1 MSQSGQMQE
10 EKQNQNEQNEMAA
23 TMSPDAIQAMMN
35 NMFLRDMCNFAQI
48 SAEIIEQI
56 NAQLWYSEYIR
67 DIVKKKAIM

>member
-23 TMSPDAIQAMMN
+23 TMSPEAIQAMMN
-35 NMFLRDMCNFAQI
+35 NMSLRDMLQFAQI

-56 NAQLWYSEYIR
+56 NAQLG
-67 DIVKKKAIM
+67 DIPNI

>member
-23 TMSPDAIQAMMN
+23 TMSPEAIQAMMN
-35 NMFLRDMCNFAQI
+35 YMSLRDMLQFAQI

-56 NAQLWYSEYIR
+56 NAQLGGIPN
-67 DIVKKKAIM
+67 I